1 MGWLLAFLG
10 LGGVVAVALSSDTY
24 ETSPGG
30 SGGIPSG
37 GYTPPPV
44 GDVTCEQALSIVRAA
59 EPAAGAALEMALR
72 SGTNAASLRT
82 LALELEKQA
91 GGGSLT
97 PDQRAAFI
105 RLAKCLRERAD
116 SLEAPGAVEG
126 GISKPTFVS
135 AVTDGGD
142 GYTVA
147 PSPTE
152 KVDWKPGYTY
162 VPAPMEAGAKRAQL
176 LLAKGAV

>member
-1 MGWLLAFLG
+1 MGWLLALLG

-24 ETSPGG
+24 ETTPGG
-30 SGGIPSG
+30 SEGIPSG

-44 GDVTCEQALSIVRAA
+44 GDVTCEEALLIVRNA

-91 GGGSLT
+91 GAGALT

-116 SLEAPGAVEG
+116 SLEAPTIEG

-152 KVDWKPGYTY
+152 KADWKPGYTY
-162 VPAPMEAGAKRAQL
+162 VPAPMEAGSKRAQF

>member
-1 MGWLLAFLG
+1 MGWLLALLG

-24 ETSPGG
+24 ETTPGG

-44 GDVTCEQALSIVRAA
+44 GDVTCEEALLIVRNA

-91 GGGSLT
+91 GAGTLS

-116 SLEAPGAVEG
+116 SLEAPTIEG
-126 GISKPTFVS
+126 GISKPS
-135 AVTDGGD
+135 
-142 GYTVA
+142 
-147 PSPTE
+147 
-152 KVDWKPGYTY
+152 
-162 VPAPMEAGAKRAQL
+162 VPAGFTAAPPPTDKADWVPTYSYTPTMEAASKRAQF